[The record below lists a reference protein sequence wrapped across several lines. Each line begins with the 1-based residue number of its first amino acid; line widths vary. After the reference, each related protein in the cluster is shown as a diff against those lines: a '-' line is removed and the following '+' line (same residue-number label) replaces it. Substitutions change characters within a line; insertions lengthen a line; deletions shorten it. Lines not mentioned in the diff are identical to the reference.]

1 MQAIEGRDRIRAAA
15 RAYETSLPAKQRKL
29 LGQFFTGM
37 HVGKLLAHLALEPT
51 TRTVLDPMAGHGD
64 LLDAVWEAA
73 DERSIVIKRLEGIEI
88 DGKTASACR
97 ERLSGMVGIHSNPER
112 RVLSGSAFN
121 LGIVSKLRHECYDLV
136 ITNPPYVRYQ
146 THKGRDS
153 DDDNVRAG
161 LAAIA
166 SCRADGL
173 EKNIWQDLIRGYSGL
188 ADLSIPA
195 WLLAGLLVRAGGR
208 LALVVPATWRSRDYA
223 DVIRYMLLRCFVLE
237 YVVEDAQPGWFDGAL
252 VRTHLVVARR
262 LSPEDTAKP
271 LRKRIG
277 FASAK
282 WIRIDP
288 EAASDHSLVGR
299 AFDRGISEADMVEWI
314 CAKPRDTRLG
324 IKIRSLDLRQEWM
337 SLETRAGQKK
347 WHRCLEGPVSGLG
360 LTDSYNPQHHSLL
373 PDEIKD
379 VVGYRVGALVT
390 LDEAGIQVGQG
401 LRTGCNR
408 FFYVTECSVVGNGM
422 VRVQASHALGN
433 REFTVPKDSLRPV
446 LRNQSDVQILRT
458 GRALPG
464 RVLDLRGWMLPE
476 DAEAV
481 APRLTACSFTRE
493 DAPRIMPPELAD
505 FVRFAAAW
513 SHASSTDAKRIPDMS
528 AVRTN
533 VRTPSNGNDGPR
545 FWYMLPNFTSRHTPS
560 ALVARVN
567 HGHPWAEANL
577 DPPVLVDANF
587 CTLWPAQDTWTNF
600 SLKALFNS
608 TWCRALMECLGTR
621 LGGGALKLEASHLR
635 RILIPRFS
643 REDLESLH
651 TAGEKITQETS
662 VTQRVADCIVLRRVL
677 GPRIGE
683 RELLDVSDKLA
694 VAANKL
700 LLKRQRMTP

>member
-1 MQAIEGRDRIRAAA
+1 
-15 RAYETSLPAKQRKL
+15 
-29 LGQFFTGM
+29 
-37 HVGKLLAHLALEPT
+37 
-51 TRTVLDPMAGHGD
+51 
-64 LLDAVWEAA
+64 
-73 DERSIVIKRLEGIEI
+73 
-88 DGKTASACR
+88 
-97 ERLSGMVGIHSNPER
+97 MVGIHSNPER

-121 LGIVSKLRHECYDLV
+121 LGIVNKLQHECYDLV

-146 THKGRDS
+146 TYKGRDS
-153 DDDNVRAG
+153 DNYNIRAG

-166 SCRADGL
+166 SCRADGV
-173 EKNIWQDLIRGYSGL
+173 EKNIWQNLIRGYSGL

-195 WLLAGLLVRAGGR
+195 WLLAGLLVRPGGR

-262 LSPEDTAKP
+262 LSPEDAVKP
-271 LRKRIG
+271 LRKRAD

-288 EAASDHSLVGR
+288 GAASDHSLVGR
-299 AFDRGISEADMVEWI
+299 AFDRGISEVAMIEWI
-314 CAKPRDTRLG
+314 CAKSRDTRPG
-324 IKIRSLDLRQEWM
+324 IKMQSLDLQQEWK
-337 SLETRAGQKK
+337 SLETRTGQKK
-347 WHRCLEGPVSGLG
+347 WHRCLEGPVSGQVLV
-360 LTDSYNPQHHSLL
+360 DSYAHQYHSLL
-373 PDEIKD
+373 PGEIKD
-379 VVGYRVGALVT
+379 VIGHRVETLVA
-390 LDEAGIQVGQG
+390 LDEAGIHVGQG

-408 FFYVTECSVVGNGM
+408 FFYVTECSMVGDGM

-446 LRNQSDVQILRT
+446 LRNQSDMQILRA

-464 RVLDLRGWMLPE
+464 RVLDLHDWILPE
-476 DAEAV
+476 DAETITSC
-481 APRLTACSFTRE
+481 LTTYGFTRE
-493 DAPRIMPPELAD
+493 DALRIMPPELAD
-505 FVRFAAAW
+505 FIRFAAAW
-513 SHASSTDAKRIPDMS
+513 SHAGSVDTKCIPDMS

-533 VRTPSNGNDGPR
+533 VRTPSNGNSRPR
-545 FWYMLPNFTSRHTPS
+545 FWYMLPSFTPRHTPS
-560 ALVARVN
+560 AFVARVN

-587 CTLWPAQDTWTNF
+587 CTLWSAQDMWTNF

-643 REDLESLH
+643 REDLERLH
-651 TAGEKITQETS
+651 TVGEKITQETS
-662 VTQRVADCIVLRRVL
+662 ATQRIADCIVLRRVM
-677 GPRIGE
+677 GSRIE
-683 RELLDVSDKLA
+683 EHELQDMSGKLA
-694 VAANKL
+694 VATTKL
-700 LLKRQRMTP
+700 LFKRRRMIP